1 MNHPEVDTLLEL
13 ARGDV
18 PRDDRWRQH
27 VAGCDRCA
35 GRVDR
40 LRRLAVAGR
49 HIGPADEATGLV
61 SPPPAVWDRI
71 RTELAPGAPVVL
83 ASSSR
88 GAVRP
93 RKTAMVVLAAAVAGV
108 VLGGVGGYVVR
119 GGDED
124 APTAVPSPAV
134 RATPVAAGTLE
145 PLGEGSVSGRMAMN
159 RLGASRSLTITF
171 SGDVT
176 GPGYI
181 EAWLLDPL
189 SGEMLGL
196 GIVPVRGGTVTVPLD
211 ADLSRFTT
219 VDVSRE
225 PFDGDPAHS
234 AESLARG
241 VLRGA

>member
-1 MNHPEVDTLLEL
+1 M
-13 ARGDV
+13 
-18 PRDDRWRQH
+18 
-27 VAGCDRCA
+27 
-35 GRVDR
+35 
-40 LRRLAVAGR
+40 
-49 HIGPADEATGLV
+49 
-61 SPPPAVWDRI
+61 
-71 RTELAPGAPVVL
+71 
-83 ASSSR
+83 
-88 GAVRP
+88 
-93 RKTAMVVLAAAVAGV
+93 LAAAVLGV

-119 GGDED
+119 GGDGG
-124 APTAVPSPAV
+124 APTAQPSPAA

-145 PLGEGSVSGRMAMN
+145 PLGEGSVSGRMAMS
-159 RLGASRSLTITF
+159 RLGASRSLTISL

-189 SGEMLGL
+189 TGEMLGL

-225 PFDGDPAHS
+225 PVDGDPAHS
-234 AESLARG
+234 AASLARG